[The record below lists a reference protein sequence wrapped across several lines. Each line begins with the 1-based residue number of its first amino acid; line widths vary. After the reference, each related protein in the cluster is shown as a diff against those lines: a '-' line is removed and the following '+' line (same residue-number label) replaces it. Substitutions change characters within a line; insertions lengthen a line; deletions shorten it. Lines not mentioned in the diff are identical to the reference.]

1 MPQSWLFFT
10 VLSWFA
16 AHFSLFYG
24 LILVLGLAQVLQWRK
39 ENTECEA
46 RICGSDTGHCIYGLG
61 AVGADPQPLS
71 GERLDGSWEKV
82 LSHSFS
88 STIPTLPKACV
99 QSVALQQS
107 QDLPGLHEE
116 LFVCLSPQL

>member
-1 MPQSWLFFT
+1 MKPGFVAVILGT
-10 VLSWFA
+10 VFMGWELWVQTPSP
-16 AHFSLFYG
+16 S
-24 LILVLGLAQVLQWRK
+24 V
-39 ENTECEA
+39 
-46 RICGSDTGHCIYGLG
+46 GSAG
-61 AVGADPQPLS
+61 VPSQ
-71 GERLDGSWEKV
+71 ERLDGSWEKV